1 MARYSVG
8 AYTYEDDSPDT
19 MIYDGL
25 TGIPLSLGYELV
37 SQERGDTVKVV
48 ALGVKDDTAG
58 PVPFATLRPCA
69 YSLASEYDVRAVR
82 CPQTG
87 QWVLIG
93 YMGA

>member
-37 SQERGDTVKVV
+37 SQERGDTVRVV

-58 PVPFATLRPCA
+58 PITV
-69 YSLASEYDVRAVR
+69 
-82 CPQTG
+82 
-87 QWVLIG
+87 
-93 YMGA
+93 

>member
-48 ALGVKDDTAG
+48 ALGV
-58 PVPFATLRPCA
+58 
-69 YSLASEYDVRAVR
+69 
-82 CPQTG
+82 
-87 QWVLIG
+87 
-93 YMGA
+93 

>member
-8 AYTYEDDSPDT
+8 AYAYEDDSCDT

-37 SQERGDTVKVV
+37 SQERGDTVRVV
-48 ALGVKDDTAG
+48 ALGVKDDAAG

-69 YSLASEYDVRAVR
+69 YSLASEHDVRAVR

-93 YMGA
+93 YMGV

>member
-37 SQERGDTVKVV
+37 SQERGDTVRVV

-58 PVPFATLRPCA
+58 PCRLRRSGRARTPWHPSTTCA
-69 YSLASEYDVRAVR
+69 
-82 CPQTG
+82 P
-87 QWVLIG
+87 
-93 YMGA
+93 

>member
-1 MARYSVG
+1 MARCSVG
-8 AYTYEDDSPDT
+8 AYTYEDDSCDT
-19 MIYDGL
+19 IIYDGL

-37 SQERGDTVKVV
+37 SQERGDTVRVV

-69 YSLASEYDVRAVR
+69 CSLAAEYDVRAVR

-93 YMGA
+93 YMGV